1 MTTVNPVA
9 QAGVGAYNDADARMR
24 DRLRARS
31 KRREKIGQVGITI
44 GIIAI
49 VVYCLAPFY
58 WMIVSSLRRRSD
70 LFSSSPIPN
79 PLSLDGYRDA
89 FRPLNGFLR
98 AIGNSVIVATVG
110 TALGLLFAIVCAYAI
125 ARLNFRFKNPIIAI
139 IITVSMFPGVTLIV
153 PLFQLFTNINWINTY
168 QAMILPDLGSALP
181 LAVFNLVAF
190 FRQMPFELEEA
201 ARVDGCSPL
210 QSFRR
215 VILPIATPGIFTTAI
230 IVFIAVWNE
239 FLIANT
245 MVNNKSYMVV
255 TVIISQFTGNT
266 PNEVPYGAKMAAGV
280 VVTLP
285 LVLLVLFFQR
295 RIVSGLT
302 AGGVK

>member
-1 MTTVNPVA
+1 MTTINPVA
-9 QAGVGAYNDADARMR
+9 ETGTGAYDGAASTTGARARARTQRRKTLGKIGVTVGVG
-24 DRLRARS
+24 L
-31 KRREKIGQVGITI
+31 
-44 GIIAI
+44 III
-49 VVYCLAPFY
+49 YCLAPFY
-58 WMIVSSLRRRSD
+58 WMIVSSLRRTND
-70 LFSSSPIPN
+70 LFSSSPIPS
-79 PLSLDGYRDA
+79 PVSLDGYRAA
-89 FRPLNGFLR
+89 FGPLNGFPQ
-98 AIGNSVIVATVG
+98 AILNSVIVAGVA
-110 TALGLLFAIVCAYAI
+110 TAAGLLFAIICAYAI
-125 ARLNFRFKNPIIAI
+125 ARLNFRGKNVIIAVI
-139 IITVSMFPGVTLIV
+139 ISVSMFPGVTLIV

-168 QAMILPDLGSALP
+168 QAMIVPDLSGALP

-215 VILPIATPGIFTTAI
+215 VILPIAAPGVFTTAI

-239 FLIANT
+239 FLIANS
-245 MVNNKSYMVV
+245 MVNQKSKMVV
-255 TVIISQFTGNT
+255 TVIIAQFTGSVANQI
-266 PNEVPYGAKMAAGV
+266 PYGAKMAAGV
-280 VVTLP
+280 IVTLP